1 MTQGVLGAGTT
12 SSYCY
17 YRLQRGTSPTAPTAA
32 TAPSATGRKLLLF
45 QEAPTPTGTHS
56 CALSASQ
63 SAHVTH
69 NSETRQP
76 TRPS

>member
-17 YRLQRGTSPTAPTAA
+17 YRLQRGTSPTAATAA

-45 QEAPTPTGTHS
+45 QEAP
-56 CALSASQ
+56 ALLLEPIPASQ